1 MTEKFASTIESAPLQ
16 SPGGALCRRLAPE
29 DVLPG
34 IFITIALERREC
46 VNIWQLEWHAGSS
59 PPFLRWSEI
68 PREAGR
74 PLRVVGVCL
83 PFVLVQKPS
92 GRTKTLDLRRVEL
105 FALTD
110 RFGREAFVRMARERE
125 EERTGRSQR
134 EHCDDDP

>member
-1 MTEKFASTIESAPLQ
+1 MTEKFTSMIESAPLR
-16 SPGGALCRRLAPE
+16 SPGGALCRRIAPE

-34 IFITIALERREC
+34 MFITIAVEHREC
-46 VNIWQLEWHAGSS
+46 VNTWQLEWHAGSS

-68 PREAGR
+68 PRDAGK

-110 RFGREAFVRMARERE
+110 RFGREAFVRMAQHNDAH
-125 EERTGRSQR
+125 RSDR
-134 EHCDDDP
+134 GAGDPCEGDP